1 MSPTEQIMYNRGI
14 PIDQQ
19 KRWLVAGWD
28 NINDW
33 NAFGGT
39 WMPRAVNMVQ
49 GTIEQNEDILF
60 IIDCDC
66 DGYTSASILMNYLYA
81 IEPEWA
87 KEHVSYLHHFG
98 KEHGLNDMLDY
109 IMDRW
114 PSLVIV
120 PDGGTNDIKAMKAL
134 NDADINVLI
143 LDHHLAEIEPL
154 DNGCSLVVNVQ
165 TSDYPNK
172 SLTGAGVAWQF
183 CRAMDELYPRDIG
196 PQANNFLDLCALGNC
211 ADMAD
216 SRNLEIRA
224 IMNFGF
230 KNIKNP
236 FFFQMCKQHEY
247 TLNKRNGLNYLSIA
261 FAVVPFINAIT
272 RSGTMEEKDMVFQGV
287 LAQYAFDK
295 VSSSKRGEKDIKVYR
310 YQEAV
315 TVADRVKRRQDKLV
329 QETVELLGKK
339 IQGENLLEHK
349 ILFFRCEPDEV
360 ESTIAGLIAN
370 KMQAKYQRPC
380 IVARHVRD
388 LDGEEYYRGSLRN
401 YSFSPVKNMKDICEQ
416 TGLTEFVAG
425 HQSAAGISVA
435 VKDVDAFLLA
445 ADELYKDVD
454 FTPVYWV
461 DYIWKPKDLIPQAIL
476 EIAELDI
483 WGQEMP
489 QATVAVEDIP
499 LSEDNVQI
507 LGLAKGKPTLKI
519 DCNGIEFMRFG
530 SSEEEYEQFIQ
541 PNMYLTIIGTCNK
554 NEWNGN
560 VKPQIMINDFE
571 LKQKWVF

>member
-1 MSPTEQIMYNRGI
+1 MYNRGI
-14 PIDQQ
+14 PIGEH
-19 KRWLVAGWD
+19 KKWLAAGWEH
-28 NINDW
+28 INDW
-33 NAFGGT
+33 NDFGGT
-39 WMPRAVNMVQ
+39 LMPRAVNMVQ
-49 GTIEQNEDILF
+49 DAIDYDKDVLL
-60 IIDCDC
+60 IIDCDT
-66 DGYTSASILMNYLYA
+66 DGYTSSIILMNYLCA
-81 IEPEWA
+81 IEPGWA
-87 KEHVSYLHHFG
+87 KKHVSYLHHSG
-98 KEHGLNDMLDY
+98 KEHGLNDVLND
-109 IMDRW
+109 INDKR
-114 PSLVIV
+114 PDLVIV
-120 PDGGTNDIKAMKAL
+120 PDGGTNDIKAMEAL
-134 NDADINVLI
+134 NDVDINVLI
-143 LDHHLAEIEPL
+143 LDHHLAESKPL

-165 TSDYPNK
+165 TSDYPDK

-183 CRAMDELYPRDIG
+183 CRAMDNLFPRDVG
-196 PQANNFLDLCALGNC
+196 PQADNFLDLCALGNC

-216 SRNLEIRA
+216 SREFEIRA
-224 IMNFGF
+224 IMNLGF
-230 KNIKNP
+230 ANIKNP

-247 TLNKRNGLNYLSIA
+247 TLNKRNGLNYLSVA

-272 RSGTMEEKDMVFQGV
+272 RSGTMEEKNMVFQGM

-329 QETVELLGKK
+329 QETVELLDKK
-339 IQGENLLEHK
+339 VQGENLLEHK

-370 KMQAKYQRPC
+370 KMQAKYRRPC

-388 LDGEEYYRGSLRN
+388 LDGKEYYRGSLRN
-401 YSFSPVKNMKDICEQ
+401 YSFSPVKNMKDFCEQ
-416 TGLTEFVAG
+416 TGFTEFVAG

-435 VKDVDAFLLA
+435 VKDVDDFLQA

-454 FTPVYWV
+454 FTPVYLV
-461 DYIWKPKDLIPQAIL
+461 DYIWKPKGLNPRTIL

-499 LSEDNVQI
+499 LSENNVQI

-519 DCNGIEFMRFG
+519 ECNGVEFMRFG
-530 SSEEEYEQFIQ
+530 SSEEEYERFIQ
-541 PNMYLTIIGTCNK
+541 PNTYLTVVGTCNK

-560 VKPQIMINDFE
+560 VKPQILIDDFE